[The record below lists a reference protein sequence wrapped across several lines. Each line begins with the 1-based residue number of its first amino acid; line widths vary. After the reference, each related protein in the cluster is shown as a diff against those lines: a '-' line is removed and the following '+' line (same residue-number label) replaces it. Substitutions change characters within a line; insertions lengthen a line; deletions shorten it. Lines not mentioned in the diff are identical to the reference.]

1 MNGLGPLLVRVGPL
15 AVGAACSPAVLLV
28 QMLVL
33 TRGTARVA
41 RAWLFTL
48 GTLTMTAVWMT
59 LGIVAFQATGR
70 RAAPSPEARTTSA
83 VIHLVAA
90 ALLLAM
96 AVKSFYTPE
105 GEVAPERTGSEDA
118 TPHYGKA
125 FVLGIGIMAANVTTV
140 VLLLPATHAITVSRA
155 GTGAQAVA
163 CAVLALAAVAPA
175 LLPPL
180 FVTLGGEAG
189 RRRLDRTAEFLHL
202 HQHRINAVVC
212 VAFAAYLG
220 ATGALKLY

>member
-1 MNGLGPLLVRVGPL
+1 MNGLSPLLVRVGPL

-33 TRGTARVA
+33 TRGTARLA

-48 GTLTMTAVWMT
+48 GTLVMTVVWMT
-59 LGIVAFQATGR
+59 LGLVAFHATSQ

-83 VIHLVAA
+83 VVHLVAA

-96 AVKSFYTPE
+96 AVKNVYTPE
-105 GEVAPERTGSEDA
+105 SEVAPEKTGAEDA

-125 FVLGIGIMAANVTTV
+125 FVLGVGIMAANVTTV
-140 VLLLPATHAITVSRA
+140 VLLLPATHAISVSRA
-155 GTGAQAVA
+155 GTAAQAVA

-180 FVTLGGEAG
+180 FVTLGGDAG
-189 RRRLDRTAEFLHL
+189 RRRLDRTADFLHE

-212 VAFAAYLG
+212 VAFALYLA
-220 ATGALKLY
+220 ATGVLKLS